1 MDIYDQAQQ
10 GMTQLEGMV
19 SGLPVISDYR
29 SKEMRRDA
37 DKKLRESI
45 AATLENERR
54 KLTGLQRDLVTAG
67 RLRDLPEMERA
78 VGRLQLLIDR
88 VRTAAYGYAP
98 FYDAQEIREAEL
110 DRLIAFDQQMAS
122 QIVIINERINILAAT
137 VASGEGFD
145 AALDALLSDLT
156 LLHEQF
162 DQREQ
167 VISFL
172 ADSE

>member
-37 DKKLRESI
+37 DKKLRESM
-45 AATLENERR
+45 AATLETERR

-88 VRTAAYGYAP
+88 IRTAAYGYAP
-98 FYDAQEIREAEL
+98 FYDAQEIREPEL

-122 QIVIINERINILAAT
+122 QIVIINERINILATAL
-137 VASGEGFD
+137 ASGEGFD
-145 AALDALLSDLT
+145 AALDALLSDLS

-162 DQREQ
+162 AEREQ
-167 VISFL
+167 VISYL

>member
-45 AATLENERR
+45 AATLETERR

-67 RLRDLPEMERA
+67 QLETCPRWN
-78 VGRLQLLIDR
+78 GRWDGCNCSSTASAPQHMATHPFR
-88 VRTAAYGYAP
+88 RPGNSRGRT
-98 FYDAQEIREAEL
+98 
-110 DRLIAFDQQMAS
+110 
-122 QIVIINERINILAAT
+122 
-137 VASGEGFD
+137 
-145 AALDALLSDLT
+145 
-156 LLHEQF
+156 
-162 DQREQ
+162 
-167 VISFL
+167 
-172 ADSE
+172 

>member
-88 VRTAAYGYAP
+88 IRTAAYGYAP

-122 QIVIINERINILAAT
+122 QIVILNERINILAAT
-137 VASGEGFD
+137 VDSGEGFD
-145 AALDALLSDLT
+145 AALDALMNDLT

>member
-1 MDIYDQAQQ
+1 MDLYDRAKE
-10 GMTQLEGMV
+10 GMTSLESFV

-29 SKEMRRDA
+29 NKELRRDA

-45 AATLENERR
+45 ANALENDRR
-54 KLTGLQRDLVTAG
+54 KLTALQRDMVSAG

-88 VRTAAYGYAP
+88 IRTASYGYAP
-98 FYDAQEIREAEL
+98 FYDAQEIRETEL
-110 DRLIAFDQQMAS
+110 DRLIAFDQQMAD
-122 QIVIINERINILAAT
+122 QVARIGERIDGVGAALASA
-137 VASGEGFD
+137 GDFD
-145 AALDALLSDLT
+145 AALAALLNDLT

-167 VISFL
+167 VISYL
-172 ADSE
+172 NNA